1 MVPPCWGIEKCHY
14 YRLHAKPSFCLVVG
28 CGNDKKRRPDLS
40 FCRVPKVITSQG
52 EDTEILSTERRT
64 RWFAAI
70 ICDDLTENIL
80 ESDCGIHFQSG
91 KAANLWDKFNP
102 DWVSNLHLAHRK
114 LQTTPEQYRI
124 TERRKREKEHEEQD
138 AVRVKISRKALSR
151 KMIFG

>member
-1 MVPPCWGIEKCHY
+1 MLGDSKCHY
-14 YRLHAKPSFCLVVG
+14 SRLYAKPSFSLVVG
-28 CGNDKKRRPDLS
+28 CGNVKNRRPDLS

-102 DWVSNLHLAHRK
+102 DWVSNLHLAHSK
-114 LQTTPEQYRI
+114 LQTIARQF
-124 TERRKREKEHEEQD
+124 KEHEEQD
-138 AVRVKISRKALSR
+138 AVRVKISREALSS

>member
-1 MVPPCWGIEKCHY
+1 M
-14 YRLHAKPSFCLVVG
+14 
-28 CGNDKKRRPDLS
+28 
-40 FCRVPKVITSQG
+40 PKVITSQG

-102 DWVSNLHLAHRK
+102 DWVSNLHLAHSK
-114 LQTTPEQYRI
+114 LQTIARQF
-124 TERRKREKEHEEQD
+124 KEHEEQD
-138 AVRVKISRKALSR
+138 AVRVKISREALSS

>member
-1 MVPPCWGIEKCHY
+1 M
-14 YRLHAKPSFCLVVG
+14 
-28 CGNDKKRRPDLS
+28 
-40 FCRVPKVITSQG
+40 PKVITSQG

-102 DWVSNLHLAHRK
+102 DWVTNLHLAHSK
-114 LQTTPEQYRI
+114 LQTIATPEQYRI
-124 TERRKREKEHEEQD
+124 TERRKREREHEEQD
-138 AVRVKISRKALSR
+138 AVRVKISREALSI